1 MQETPGSSFSSS
13 LLTRLLGV
21 PGDLALPPE
30 SRVTVDV
37 ERSISQRLWSEGWVP
52 ALLRGRISVR
62 GAPCAGEAQTLE
74 VVASAGL
81 ELGGRSLGGAWEGAG
96 PKSAG

>member
-81 ELGGRSLGGAWEGAG
+81 EPGGRALGGAWEGAG